1 MSNNLI
7 VMLLN
12 KLKESKQMSRISEL
26 KANRVMGIPSEKISN
41 EELSALKLKP
51 KQTIEMSMDTK
62 LSNEQYFQIV
72 ALYEFLKDNEDLS
85 NEEVKAM
92 LKSRL
97 KFSFLRKLDKRFPNM
112 IEELREHGPKYVSI
126 MYDKINQEK
135 QADKVLKVR
144 LP

>member
-7 VMLLN
+7 VMLSN
-12 KLKESKQMSRISEL
+12 KLKESKQMSRTSKSIQ
-26 KANRVMGIPSEKISN
+26 N
-41 EELSALKLKP
+41 
-51 KQTIEMSMDTK
+51 QTAGSYTITQ

-85 NEEVKAM
+85 NEEVKTM

>member
-7 VMLLN
+7 VMLSN
-12 KLKESKQMSRISEL
+12 KLKESNEISG
-26 KANRVMGIPSEKISN
+26 AS
-41 EELSALKLKP
+41 KLIQN
-51 KQTIEMSMDTK
+51 QTLGRSTDTQ
-62 LSNEQYFQIV
+62 LNDDQYFQIV

-85 NEEVKAM
+85 NEEVRAM

-97 KFSFLRKLDKRFPNM
+97 KFSFLRKLDKKIPNM
-112 IEELREHGPKYVSI
+112 FEELREHGPKCVAI
-126 MYDKINQEK
+126 MYDRSNQEK

>member
-7 VMLLN
+7 VMLSN
-12 KLKESKQMSRISEL
+12 KLKES
-26 KANRVMGIPSEKISN
+26 N
-41 EELSALKLKP
+41 EMYRASKSIQN
-51 KQTIEMSMDTK
+51 QTAGSYTITQ

-97 KFSFLRKLDKRFPNM
+97 KFSFLRKLDKKIPNM
-112 IEELREHGPKYVSI
+112 IEELREHGPKYVAI
-126 MYDKINQEK
+126 MYNRLNQDK

>member
-7 VMLLN
+7 VMLSN
-12 KLKESKQMSRISEL
+12 KLKES
-26 KANRVMGIPSEKISN
+26 N
-41 EELSALKLKP
+41 EMYRASKLIQN
-51 KQTIEMSMDTK
+51 QTEGRSTVTQ

-72 ALYEFLKDNEDLS
+72 TLYKFLKDNEDLS
-85 NEEVKAM
+85 NDEVRAI

-97 KFSFLRKLDKRFPNM
+97 KFSFLRKLDKKIPNM
-112 IEELREHGPKYVSI
+112 FEELREHGPKCVAI
-126 MYDKINQEK
+126 MYDRSNQEK

>member
-7 VMLLN
+7 VMLSN
-12 KLKESKQMSRISEL
+12 KLKESNEISRAS
-26 KANRVMGIPSEKISN
+26 
-41 EELSALKLKP
+41 KLIQN
-51 KQTIEMSMDTK
+51 QTLGRSTDTQ
-62 LSNEQYFQIV
+62 LNDDQYFQIV

-85 NEEVKAM
+85 NEEVRAM

-97 KFSFLRKLDKRFPNM
+97 KFSFLRKLDKKIPNM
-112 IEELREHGPKYVSI
+112 FEELREHGPKCVAI
-126 MYDKINQEK
+126 MYDRSNQGK

>member
-7 VMLLN
+7 VMLSN
-12 KLKESKQMSRISEL
+12 KLKELNEISKAS
-26 KANRVMGIPSEKISN
+26 
-41 EELSALKLKP
+41 KLIQN
-51 KQTIEMSMDTK
+51 QTAGRSTDTQ
-62 LSNEQYFQIV
+62 LNDGQYFQIV

-85 NEEVKAM
+85 NEEVRAM

-97 KFSFLRKLDKRFPNM
+97 KFSFLRKLDKKISNM
-112 IEELREHGPKYVSI
+112 LEELREHGPKCVAI
-126 MYDKINQEK
+126 MYDRSNQKK